1 MNSSGKLELQ
11 SALLLLKSKMVL
23 KLCVLHITYYLS
35 SQIEK
40 DSLSEKKKGYVCFFL
55 INGEVK

>member
-1 MNSSGKLELQ
+1 MNSSGKFELQ
-11 SALLLLKSKMVL
+11 SGLLLLKSKMVL

-40 DSLSEKKKGYVCFFL
+40 DSLSEKKKVMCVFL
-55 INGEVK
+55 INEEVK

>member
-1 MNSSGKLELQ
+1 MNSSGKFELQ

-35 SQIEK
+35 AQIEK
-40 DSLSEKKKGYVCFFL
+40 DSLSEKKRLCVFF
-55 INGEVK
+55 

>member
-11 SALLLLKSKMVL
+11 SALLLLKSKMFL

-40 DSLSEKKKGYVCFFL
+40 DSLSEKKKRLCVFFF
-55 INGEVK
+55 N